1 LFSNSFLDVRDKSEL
16 MKRRKD
22 KANPHS
28 NNKNKKVFI
37 IGLVVAAIVISGILA
52 IVLPSATHNVPTLP
66 PYIST

>member
-1 LFSNSFLDVRDKSEL
+1 

-22 KANPHS
+22 KVSLRS